1 MLRYQL
7 NPHFLFNTLNAIS
20 TLVLDGQNRTANLAV
35 SRLSEFLRYTLD
47 QDPMK
52 KVTLRQELDALN
64 LYLGIEKLRF
74 GDRLRLE
81 FDVDERAESAL
92 VPSLLL
98 QPLVENAMKYAIAP
112 REQGGAVTV
121 IAGIEGGGLRLAVVD
136 DGPGLP
142 PAVANANGRG
152 VGLRNTR
159 ERLKVLYGDAHS
171 VEVARRIAGPARR
184 DAPAAGDLGAM
195 GLTGPI
201 RAIIVDDEP
210 LARRGLELRLRDL
223 KDFEIVAQ
231 CANGREAIEA
241 VAAHAPDLMFLD
253 IEMPGIDGFEVLRR
267 VPQTSMPMVVFVTA
281 FDRYAIDA
289 FDAHALD
296 YLLKPLVDE
305 RLERTLEHVREH
317 FAQRNSVKHREQ
329 LVALLARVTG
339 AGQLDADELIARGTA
354 GMPRRFP
361 EMLPIRLG
369 RETVRLPV
377 AAIEWVDAAGD
388 YMCVHAEG
396 RTHVVRATMKQFEER
411 LDPADFQRIHRSTI
425 VNVRRIRK
433 LKPHTNGEYFLTLDG
448 GHELK
453 LSRSYRDRLERI
465 LGKE

>member
-1 MLRYQL
+1 MKPEWAVEHAPQPLEIFVGTLSAMALLLCWTGLYYGVKFYERLQLEREATLKQSALAQEAQLKMLRYQL

-20 TLVLDGQNRTANLAV
+20 TLVLDNQNRTANLAV

-121 IAGIEGGGLRLAVVD
+121 IAGIEGRSLRLAVVD

-171 VEVARRIAGPARR
+171 VEVA
-184 DAPAAGDLGAM
+184 DASP
-195 GLTGPI
+195 GLC
-201 RAIIVDDEP
+201 V
-210 LARRGLELRLRDL
+210 
-223 KDFEIVAQ
+223 
-231 CANGREAIEA
+231 
-241 VAAHAPDLMFLD
+241 
-253 IEMPGIDGFEVLRR
+253 EM
-267 VPQTSMPMVVFVTA
+267 
-281 FDRYAIDA
+281 
-289 FDAHALD
+289 
-296 YLLKPLVDE
+296 
-305 RLERTLEHVREH
+305 
-317 FAQRNSVKHREQ
+317 
-329 LVALLARVTG
+329 
-339 AGQLDADELIARGTA
+339 
-354 GMPRRFP
+354 
-361 EMLPIRLG
+361 
-369 RETVRLPV
+369 RLP
-377 AAIEWVDAAGD
+377 
-388 YMCVHAEG
+388 
-396 RTHVVRATMKQFEER
+396 
-411 LDPADFQRIHRSTI
+411 
-425 VNVRRIRK
+425 
-433 LKPHTNGEYFLTLDG
+433 
-448 GHELK
+448 
-453 LSRSYRDRLERI
+453 LEV
-465 LGKE
+465 